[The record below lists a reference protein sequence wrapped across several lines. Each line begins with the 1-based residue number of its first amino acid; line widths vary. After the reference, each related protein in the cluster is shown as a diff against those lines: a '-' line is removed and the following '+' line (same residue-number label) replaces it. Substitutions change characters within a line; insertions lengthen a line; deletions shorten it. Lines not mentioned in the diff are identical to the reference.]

1 VADGRLKRLD
11 DRVLGGPLQ
20 FIGAVFRFLVPA
32 PIRHGVERLW
42 DSPIGWVIPGG
53 APYKLGRR
61 DGYDSTFFGSWLIWG
76 VWGERLYDR
85 GRRRTV
91 SEHQQRDDI

>member
-1 VADGRLKRLD
+1 MAGGRLKRLD
-11 DRVLGGPLQ
+11 DRVLGGPLRVL
-20 FIGAVFRFLVPA
+20 GAAFRFIVPA
-32 PIRHGVERLW
+32 PIRRGVEALW
-42 DSPIGWVIPGG
+42 DSPIGWIVPGG

-61 DGYDSTFFGSWLIWG
+61 DGAESTLAGSWLIWG

-91 SEHQQRDDI
+91 AEHQEPAR

>member
-1 VADGRLKRLD
+1 MADGRLKQLD
-11 DRVLGGPLQ
+11 DRVLGRPLR
-20 FIGAVFRFLVPA
+20 ILGAVFRFLVPE
-32 PIRHGVERLW
+32 PVRRGVENLW
-42 DSPIGWVIPGG
+42 DSPVGWLVPGG

-61 DGYDSTFFGSWLIWG
+61 DGADSTLAGSWLIWG

-91 SEHQQRDDI
+91 AEAQKAAR

>member
-1 VADGRLKRLD
+1 MAGGRLKRLD
-11 DRVLGGPLQ
+11 DRVLGGPLRVL
-20 FIGAVFRFLVPA
+20 GAAFRFIVPA
-32 PIRHGVERLW
+32 PIRRGVEALW
-42 DSPIGWVIPGG
+42 DSPIGWIVPGG

-61 DGYDSTFFGSWLIWG
+61 NGAESTLAGSWLIWG

-91 SEHQQRDDI
+91 AEHQEPAR